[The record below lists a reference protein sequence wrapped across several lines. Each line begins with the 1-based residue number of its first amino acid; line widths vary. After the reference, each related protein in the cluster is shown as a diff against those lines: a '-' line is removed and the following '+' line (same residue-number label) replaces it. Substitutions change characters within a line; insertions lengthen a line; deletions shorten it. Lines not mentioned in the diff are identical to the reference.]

1 MSDALPSRGQSLKL
15 HRHLV
20 EGDPVAPSKLATTY
34 LRPLIDAI
42 RRANQASVPDEFIE
56 EAVHLAIANLCK
68 NPASFDPSQMPGEQ
82 PLLSYLKM
90 SAQGDLQNR
99 LASEQRH
106 VRGRVSLDHVE
117 QSANAGKY
125 LGRDDDPA
133 LPLEIKEEVE
143 QARRQVLPIVE
154 DGLTD
159 EEKACLELM
168 MQKVRQTSAYAQA
181 LHIEHL
187 PKKQQAVEVKR
198 VKDKLKK
205 RIERGIHG

>member
-1 MSDALPSRGQSLKL
+1 MSDASPSRGQDLEL
-15 HRHLV
+15 HRQLV
-20 EGDPVAPSKLATTY
+20 EGDAVAPSNLATKY
-34 LRPLIDAI
+34 LKPLIDAI
-42 RRANQASVPDEFIE
+42 RRANQPSISDEFIE

-68 NPASFDPSQMPGEQ
+68 NPGSFDPSQMSGER

-106 VRGRVSLDHVE
+106 TRGRVSLDRVE
-117 QSANAGKY
+117 QSSDAGKY

-133 LPLEIKEEVE
+133 LPLEIREEAE
-143 QARRQVLPIVE
+143 QVRREILPIVV
-154 DGLTD
+154 DGLTK
-159 EEKACLELM
+159 EETDCLELM
-168 MQKVRQTSAYAQA
+168 MQNVRQTAEYARA

-187 PKKQQAVEVKR
+187 PKRQQAAEVKR

-205 RIERGIHG
+205 RIERGSHG